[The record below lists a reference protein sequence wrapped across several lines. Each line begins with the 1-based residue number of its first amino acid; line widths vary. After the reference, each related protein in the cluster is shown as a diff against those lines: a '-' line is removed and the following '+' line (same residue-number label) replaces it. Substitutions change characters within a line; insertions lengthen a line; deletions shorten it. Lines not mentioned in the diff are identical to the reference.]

1 MSIAA
6 IPGYDVKK
14 IGKDRY
20 SIAVTNGNMGAAV
33 VNRAQL
39 EQIAD
44 TYGVRVKDNSKS
56 KKIVLGIVG
65 GLAAAGAIAAGI
77 IYRKNIGKFF
87 ADLRANGFSKNVE
100 NAKEGLS
107 RAYNSVA
114 DFVAD
119 KWVKTKKF
127 VKNLFKK
134 QQKAENATVFSRG
147 LSPELE
153 KAKKA
158 GILEYVRGI
167 DEYAA
172 NLNSKALHKE
182 KFDELRSAFAGIVSR
197 SSLK

>member
-1 MSIAA
+1 MSITA
-6 IPGYDVKK
+6 IPGYDVRK

-44 TYGVRVKDNSKS
+44 SYGVKVKDNSTA
-56 KKIVLGIVG
+56 KKV
-65 GLAAAGAIAAGI
+65 AAGVIGAGVLAAGI
-77 IYRKNIGKFF
+77 IFRKNIAKFF
-87 ADLRANGFSKNVE
+87 DGLKTDRITKWFG
-100 NAKEGLS
+100 NAKAGLG
-107 RAYNSVA
+107 RAYNNVTE
-114 DFVAD
+114 FVAD
-119 KWVKTKKF
+119 KWKKTKKF
-127 VKNLFKK
+127 VQGLFKK
-134 QQKAENATVFSRG
+134 GQKSTDTTIFHRG

-158 GILEYVRGI
+158 GIVEYAKNV

-172 NLNSKALHKE
+172 KLNSKNFHNSKLM
-182 KFDELRSAFAGIVSR
+182 ELAEAFSAITPR